1 MNTPIYTKLMQ
12 LKNEKRVPFHMP
24 GHKRRGN
31 GVFKEIE
38 NLDITEITDYDNL
51 HHPEGI
57 IRESMDKLKQIYG
70 TRESWYLVNGSTV
83 GILAAISA
91 CCEQGDGI
99 LIARNCHKS
108 VYNAIRLLHLEAHY
122 FYPDLSKKY
131 DLIENISERQM
142 EDIRNTLAINKN
154 IRAVV
159 LPSPT
164 YEGVV
169 MDIARLKKI
178 TEEYDVILIVD
189 EAHGAHFPFHE
200 YFPESAIHCGG
211 DIVIQ
216 STHKTLPAMT
226 QTALLHLCTDKITPE
241 AISDMLSVYESS
253 SPSYI
258 LMASAEY
265 SAAFMKENVDEVQA
279 YVDNLQNF
287 REKCEQL
294 HFIHLINKEDLCCQ
308 DYDRSKLVFS
318 VKEAGWNGI
327 TLFEKLFHD
336 YHIELEMADNFNC
349 IAMTSVCDSR
359 EMYEQL
365 FDALKEIDEEIAEQR
380 AGIAERAAWD
390 DKYTLQ
396 EREGLTSRRKFVE
409 KRQDFQ
415 DSRRC
420 KFMEEDQETRRWAA
434 WEKDYKCRQSE
445 SEKKN
450 QQSCHWDSVEKELE
464 SWQCRHLE
472 KELLALDDAAGRI
485 AGDYVML
492 YPPGIPLLVPGEKIL
507 KETVENLRYYIYNGY
522 NVLGLSGDNM
532 PVLK

>member
-122 FYPDLSKKY
+122 FYPDLSKRY
-131 DLIENISERQM
+131 DLIENIGDRQIK
-142 EDIRNTLAINKN
+142 EIQDILENNKK
-154 IRAVV
+154 IRAMV

-169 MDIARLKKI
+169 MDIARLKKV
-178 TEEYDVILIVD
+178 TEKYNVILIVD

-200 YFPESAIHCGG
+200 YFPKSAIDCGG

-265 SAAFMKENVDEVQA
+265 SVAFMNENGDEVQG
-279 YVDNLQNF
+279 YVDNLQIF
-287 REKCEQL
+287 RKKCEQL
-294 HFIHLINKEDLCCQ
+294 KFIHLIQKEDLCCL

-318 VKEAGWNGI
+318 VELSGWNGI
-327 TLFEKLFHD
+327 TLFERLFYK
-336 YHIELEMADNFNC
+336 YHIELEMADQCNC
-349 IAMTSVCDSR
+349 IAMTSVCDSA
-359 EMYEQL
+359 EMYDRL
-365 FDALKEIDEEIAEQR
+365 FEALKEIDREIAAQ
-380 AGIAERAAWD
+380 GI
-390 DKYTLQ
+390 K
-396 EREGLTSRRKFVE
+396 E
-409 KRQDFQ
+409 KNKRTEIIADGFLVP
-415 DSRRC
+415 
-420 KFMEEDQETRRWAA
+420 
-434 WEKDYKCRQSE
+434 EK
-445 SEKKN
+445 
-450 QQSCHWDSVEKELE
+450 LME
-464 SWQCRHLE
+464 SWQCIGME
-472 KELLALDDAAGRI
+472 KEWISVKNAEGRI
-485 AGDYVML
+485 AGGYVTL
-492 YPPGIPLLVPGEKIL
+492 YPPGSPLLVPGEKIV
-507 KETVENLRYYIYNGY
+507 KETVEKLRYYIYNGY

>member
-57 IRESMDKLKQIYG
+57 IRESMDRLRLIYG

-122 FYPDLSKKY
+122 FYPDLSKRY
-131 DLIENISERQM
+131 DLIENIGDRQIK
-142 EDIRNTLAINKN
+142 EIQDILENNKK
-154 IRAVV
+154 IRAMV

-169 MDIARLKKI
+169 MDIARLKKV
-178 TEEYDVILIVD
+178 TEKYNVILIVD

-200 YFPESAIHCGG
+200 YFPKSAIDCGG

-265 SAAFMKENVDEVQA
+265 SVAFMNENGDEVQG
-279 YVDNLQNF
+279 YVDNLHIF
-287 REKCEQL
+287 RKKCEQL
-294 HFIHLINKEDLCCQ
+294 KFIHLIQKEDLCCL

-318 VKEAGWNGI
+318 VELSGWNGI
-327 TLFEKLFHD
+327 TLFERLFYK
-336 YHIELEMADNFNC
+336 YHIELEMADQCNC
-349 IAMTSVCDSR
+349 IAMTSVCDSA
-359 EMYEQL
+359 EMYDRL
-365 FDALKEIDEEIAEQR
+365 FEALKEIDREIAAQ
-380 AGIAERAAWD
+380 GI
-390 DKYTLQ
+390 K
-396 EREGLTSRRKFVE
+396 E
-409 KRQDFQ
+409 KNKRTEIIADGFLVP
-415 DSRRC
+415 
-420 KFMEEDQETRRWAA
+420 
-434 WEKDYKCRQSE
+434 EK
-445 SEKKN
+445 
-450 QQSCHWDSVEKELE
+450 LME
-464 SWQCRHLE
+464 SWQCIGME
-472 KELLALDDAAGRI
+472 KEWISVKNAEGRI
-485 AGDYVML
+485 AGGYVTL
-492 YPPGIPLLVPGEKIL
+492 YPPGSPLLVPGEKIV
-507 KETVENLRYYIYNGY
+507 KETVEKLRYYIYNGY

>member
-1 MNTPIYTKLMQ
+1 MNTPIYNKLKQ
-12 LKNEKRVPFHMP
+12 LEAEKRIPFHMP

-38 NLDITEITDYDNL
+38 KMDITEITDYDNL

-122 FYPDLSKKY
+122 FYPDLSKRY
-131 DLIENISERQM
+131 DLIENIGDRQIK
-142 EDIRNTLAINKN
+142 EIQDILENNKK
-154 IRAVV
+154 IRAMV

-169 MDIARLKKI
+169 MDIARLKKV
-178 TEEYDVILIVD
+178 TEKYNVILIVD

-200 YFPESAIHCGG
+200 YFPKSAIDCGG

-318 VKEAGWNGI
+318 VELSGWNGI
-327 TLFEKLFHD
+327 TLFERLFYK
-336 YHIELEMADNFNC
+336 YHIELEMADQCNC
-349 IAMTSVCDSR
+349 IAMTSVCDSA
-359 EMYEQL
+359 EMYDRL
-365 FDALKEIDEEIAEQR
+365 FEALKEIDREIAAQ
-380 AGIAERAAWD
+380 GIKE
-390 DKYTLQ
+390 
-396 EREGLTSRRKFVE
+396 
-409 KRQDFQ
+409 
-415 DSRRC
+415 
-420 KFMEEDQETRRWAA
+420 
-434 WEKDYKCRQSE
+434 
-445 SEKKN
+445 KN
-450 QQSCHWDSVEKELE
+450 QRTEIIADGFLVPEKLME
-464 SWQCRHLE
+464 SWQCIGME
-472 KELLALDDAAGRI
+472 KEWISVKNAEGRI
-485 AGDYVML
+485 AGGYVTL
-492 YPPGIPLLVPGEKIL
+492 YPPGSPLLVPGEKIV
-507 KETVENLRYYIYNGY
+507 KETVEKLRYYIYNGY